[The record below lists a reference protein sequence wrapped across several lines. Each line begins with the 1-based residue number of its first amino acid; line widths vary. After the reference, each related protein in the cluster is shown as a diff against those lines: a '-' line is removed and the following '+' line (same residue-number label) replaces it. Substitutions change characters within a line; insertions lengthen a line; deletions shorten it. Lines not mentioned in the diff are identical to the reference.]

1 VANVPDGAPV
11 ACIDRYIRTVGYGQE
26 ILDGLWR
33 FTTVHPEWEDDSD
46 GWEPV
51 VAWWAIQTERGLLL
65 VDPLVDDWDELDEL
79 VAHGGGCAGVVRTLH
94 WHQRTIP
101 AVAERY
107 AVDVWA
113 RPWDD
118 PRERPAGSTVKPYDR
133 PIKPGRPLPGDV
145 LPFDAA
151 HDDEIILWS
160 GPQQALVFGD
170 VLIRDADGTLR
181 VCPNGWIERAGGPE
195 RIKAELA
202 ELLELDVRH
211 ALVAHGPLVLGDG
224 AEALA
229 AALSP

>member
-1 VANVPDGAPV
+1 M
-11 ACIDRYIRTVGYGQE
+11 GYGQE

-33 FTTVHPEWEDDSD
+33 FTTVHPDWEEDGD

-51 VAWWAIQTERGLLL
+51 VAWWAIQTERGMLL

-79 VAHGGGCAGVVRTLH
+79 IADGGGCAGVVRTLH
-94 WHQRTIP
+94 WHQRSI
-101 AVAERY
+101 AEVAERY
-107 AVDVWA
+107 AADVWA
-113 RPWDD
+113 RPWAD
-118 PRERPAGSTVKPYDR
+118 PRERPEGYSPRPYDR
-133 PIKPGRPLPGDV
+133 PITPGRPLPGDV

-151 HDDEIILWS
+151 RDDEVILWT
-160 GPQQALVFGD
+160 GPHQALLFGD
-170 VLIRDADGTLR
+170 VLIRDPDGTLR
-181 VCPNGWIERAGGPE
+181 VCPDGWITRAGGRE
-195 RIKAELA
+195 QIQAGLA